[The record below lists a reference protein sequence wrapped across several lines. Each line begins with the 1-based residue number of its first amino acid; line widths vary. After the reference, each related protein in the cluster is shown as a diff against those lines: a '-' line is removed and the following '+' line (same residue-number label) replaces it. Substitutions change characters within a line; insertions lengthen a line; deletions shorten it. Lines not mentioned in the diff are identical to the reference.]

1 MDLQRGSIVG
11 SDRTSVNGPVQT
23 GAGAFV
29 ALACAAAAG
38 VHAAL
43 VPEHYQEG
51 GIRLGGAFALSALL
65 LGICAL
71 LVSRGTSRAL
81 PVVVLLGTAL
91 AYLLSRTT
99 GIPLLIDEPEE
110 PDALGLVTTVAE
122 VVAAVVAVLA
132 PHNRE
137 ENR

>member
-1 MDLQRGSIVG
+1 V
-11 SDRTSVNGPVQT
+11 
-23 GAGAFV
+23 
-29 ALACAAAAG
+29 
-38 VHAAL
+38 
-43 VPEHYQEG
+43 
-51 GIRLGGAFALSALL
+51 
-65 LGICAL
+65 
-71 LVSRGTSRAL
+71 

-99 GIPLLIDEPEE
+99 GIPLLIDRPEE